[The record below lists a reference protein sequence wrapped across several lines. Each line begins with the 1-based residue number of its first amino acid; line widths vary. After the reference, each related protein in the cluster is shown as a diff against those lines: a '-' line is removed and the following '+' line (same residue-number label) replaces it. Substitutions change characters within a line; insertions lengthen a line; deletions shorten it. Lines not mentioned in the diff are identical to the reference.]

1 MGNAQSAAADR
12 HDGPP
17 FQRGTISVE
26 DLCHQRNALRR
37 RDIGKPHEPRVR
49 QVVEVDQLTEIRIRG
64 DQDAAF
70 FRGPCQQRPVAGV
83 GTEFASLDDIVP
95 LVLQPCG
102 QPPASAAVGQESQ
115 AGVTETRSSVSRAMT
130 AWA

>member
-1 MGNAQSAAADR
+1 MM
-12 HDGPP
+12 
-17 FQRGTISVE
+17 SVE
-26 DLCHQRNALRR
+26 DLRHQRDALRG
-37 RDIGKPHEPRVR
+37 RDIGKPHEPRMR
-49 QVVEVDQLTEIRIRG
+49 QVVEVDQLTEIRVHG

-70 FRGPCQQRPVAGV
+70 FRGPSQQRPVARV

-95 LVLQPCG
+95 LVPQPGG

-115 AGVTETRSSVSRAMT
+115 AGVTETRSSVSRAIT